1 MKIQLVKDVLTGE
14 VLTISPLATVKDAM
28 KLMKE
33 KGVKSVVVD
42 KTHPDDAYGI
52 LTYTDILRTIA
63 AEDGDIGILSVYDI
77 YRKPAITVSQFL
89 GVKYAAEMM
98 IAHNIKRLPVVDNN
112 ELAGIISM
120 SDIID
125 LALADHI

>member
-14 VLTISPLATVKDAM
+14 VLTISPLATVKEAM
-28 KLMKE
+28 QTMKA
-33 KGVKSVVVD
+33 KGVKSIVVD

-77 YRKPAITVSQFL
+77 YKKPAITVSQFL

-125 LALADHI
+125 LALAEHL

>member
-14 VLTISPLATVKDAM
+14 VLTISPLATVKEAM
-28 KLMKE
+28 QTMKA
-33 KGVKSVVVD
+33 KGVKSIVVD

-77 YRKPAITVSQFL
+77 YKKPAITVSQFL

-125 LALADHI
+125 LALAEHI